1 MSATTSVL
9 FWLTNLMPI
18 YTILVEHFFNRIIV
32 SNSFIGS
39 RYSSLRSVAGSF
51 TSEVDD
57 PAKCFVITLVIFS
70 YSPRPVGHSMSRD
83 RALFFALLSIMILRG
98 VYDCS
103 P

>member
-9 FWLTNLMPI
+9 FWLTNLVPI

-39 RYSSLRSVAGSF
+39 GYSSLGSVAGGF

-57 PAKCFVITLVIFS
+57 PAKCFVITWSFSLVPLVLWVTQCRGI
-70 YSPRPVGHSMSRD
+70 G
-83 RALFFALLSIMILRG
+83 LFFLLFCLS
-98 VYDCS
+98 
-103 P
+103 